1 MSVSFARCGYAYIY
15 FNLQHDGRLS
25 SDYLGFLH
33 SVSYFFFLYRSPL
46 SSLGMIFNSVSSNID
61 EVLSINPSGVF
72 VVGDFDRPNELCCKF
87 AISNDLSI
95 RWLTILL
102 GSLIVALTFLLFLIY
117 FLLTPLANCDHIVVS
132 VSIDFLSNSKR
143 DALFISFLLHWQI
156 VIMLLSQFLLKLRQQ
171 HDQNGMPFFI
181 EYFTTIFV
189 LLGRSS

>member
-61 EVLSINPSGVF
+61 EVLSINLSGNNVF
-72 VVGDFDRPNELCCKF
+72 VFGDFDRPNELCCKFDRPNELCCKFDRPNELCCKF

-102 GSLIVALTFLLFLIY
+102 ESLIVALTFLLFLIY
-117 FLLTPLANCDHIVVS
+117 FLLTPVANCDHVVVS

-143 DALFISFLLHWQI
+143 DALFH
-156 VIMLLSQFLLKLRQQ
+156 
-171 HDQNGMPFFI
+171 
-181 EYFTTIFV
+181 
-189 LLGRSS
+189 

>member
-61 EVLSINPSGVF
+61 EVLSINLSGNNVF
-72 VVGDFDRPNELCCKF
+72 VFGDFDRPNELCCKFDRPNELCCKF

-102 GSLIVALTFLLFLIY
+102 ESLIVALTFLLFLIY
-117 FLLTPLANCDHIVVS
+117 FLLTPVANCDHVVVS

-143 DALFISFLLHWQI
+143 DALFH
-156 VIMLLSQFLLKLRQQ
+156 
-171 HDQNGMPFFI
+171 
-181 EYFTTIFV
+181 
-189 LLGRSS
+189 